1 MAAIGKGADGE
12 AVNGALVRREFLS
25 VSARDCFAALLKNVV
40 TLAIP
45 RIVGDR
51 TFHHVFPVS
60 LSGLS
65 LIVFQFFLVFPLRFE
80 SQSKVDT
87 VGGAGEIVLVFVLA
101 H

>member
-1 MAAIGKGADGE
+1 MASIGKGSYRKT
-12 AVNGALVRREFLS
+12 VNGALGGREFLS
-25 VSARDCFAALLKNVV
+25 VSARDCFAALLKHVV

-51 TFHHVFPVS
+51 TFQHVFPVN

-65 LIVFQFFLVFPLRFE
+65 LIVFQLFLVFPLRFE
-80 SQSKVDT
+80 SQRNVDT
-87 VGGAGEIVLVFVLA
+87 VGGAGEVVLVFVLA